1 MTTPHKTA
9 TPVNLDAALCY
20 AARGWHVFPCRE
32 SDGKPYT
39 DRDGKEQTPR
49 AKQPYTPH
57 GLDDATTDP
66 AQIRQWWGRWPGAA
80 IGLNCGRSG
89 LLAIDLDTK
98 HGHNGPATWAALGL
112 SEAGALLSQTPSGG
126 RHVVYTANGAQLGN
140 TAGRLGDGID
150 TRGDGGYIILPP
162 STTTDGAYIALN
174 DWGAAPAPLPGA
186 LAVLLAKPPERA
198 TATTTTPATAT
209 GAAPEGADLEAR
221 WARAALEG
229 EADKV
234 ARAQAGTRNDTLNAA
249 AFALG
254 QLVGGGYLR
263 ESEVESAL
271 FEAARACGL
280 VNDDGESATEKTIKS
295 GLAGGKATPREK
307 PHLTTPAAA
316 IGAQSTRPTSPT
328 ATPPATATPP
338 TQTPGAP
345 LPKDNL
351 HTDMGNAARFALQQG
366 GRARFVKE
374 WGWVLWDGQRWLKDD
389 AGAVMEIAKAT
400 ARAIFNEARDYEDQA
415 RQAIGEIEKAA
426 AAGED
431 TTLAEKRRDDAQ
443 RAAKEATAWAV
454 KSQFKARLEA
464 MLALAESD
472 PRITARPDAFDTDP
486 WLLNCTN
493 GVLDLRTGDL
503 LPPDPA
509 RLITRLC
516 PVAYD
521 AHATCPQWE
530 AFLAR
535 IFADDSDM
543 VGFIQRAAGYS
554 LTGNTRE
561 QCMFFAHGSGAN
573 GKSVF
578 TGALLGLLGDYA
590 LKTPMKTLTGKDIE
604 SDGTASPDLA
614 RLAGA
619 RLVIASEIEAG
630 RRLNESLVKDLT
642 GGDRIAARFLRKDY
656 FEFDPRFK
664 LWIYGN
670 HKPVIRGTDDGIWRR
685 VNLIPFDVTIPE
697 AEQDK
702 DLSEKL
708 KAEYPGILAWLA
720 GGCIAWL
727 AGGLQ
732 TPGKVKVQTE
742 AYRAEMDALGR
753 FLEERT
759 MTGKAYWVMFADLR
773 AAYEAWCTANGENPL
788 GGRRFADE
796 LTRRGFEA
804 GKGTDN
810 KALRR
815 GLALAIEG
823 QS

>member
-1 MTTPHKTA
+1 MPSPARPGAGGCNMTTPQKTA

-39 DRDGKEQTPR
+39 DRDGKERTPR

-150 TRGDGGYIILPP
+150 TRGNGGYIILPP

-316 IGAQSTRPTSPT
+316 IGAQSTRPTSTTQT
-328 ATPPATATPP
+328 ATPAAKN
-338 TQTPGAP
+338 P
-345 LPKDNL
+345 LD
-351 HTDMGNAARFALQQG
+351 
-366 GRARFVKE
+366 
-374 WGWVLWDGQRWLKDD
+374 
-389 AGAVMEIAKAT
+389 I
-400 ARAIFNEARDYEDQA
+400 
-415 RQAIGEIEKAA
+415 RQAIAAPPPTRATGAAQDDNYLLQSAVDHEGHAQVVLKMFPNRMAHNDAFGWLWFTGSHWQRDGAEAHITRAIVQALKARAHA
-426 AAGED
+426 AI
-431 TTLAEKRRDDAQ
+431 DAQ
-443 RAAKEATAWAV
+443 YNTKEVLPKCSCDSGRIEGILKQLKALTVTPAEVFDTNPHTLNCRNGALDLENLTLTAHKPEDYFTYCLGADYIHEAT
-454 KSQFKARLEA
+454 
-464 MLALAESD
+464 ES
-472 PRITARPDAFDTDP
+472 PEYK
-486 WLLNCTN
+486 
-493 GVLDLRTGDL
+493 DL
-503 LPPDPA
+503 LGILETFSPD
-509 RLITRLC
+509 T
-516 PVAYD
+516 
-521 AHATCPQWE
+521 
-530 AFLAR
+530 AFLQLA
-535 IFADDSDM
+535 
-543 VGFIQRAAGYS
+543 GGYS
-554 LTGNTRE
+554 LTGDTSEEVLFYLQGPAR
-561 QCMFFAHGSGAN
+561 AGKGS
-573 GKSVF
+573 F
-578 TGALLGLLGDYA
+578 TEALLTLLPYPLATEAGFETFANDRE
-590 LKTPMKTLTGKDIE
+590 G
-604 SDGTASPDLA
+604 SSQNFDLA
-614 RLAGA
+614 PLRPCRA
-619 RLVIASEIEAG
+619 VFASESE
-630 RRLNESLVKDLT
+630 RKHELNAARVKRLT
-642 GGDRIAARFLRKDY
+642 GGNFITCAFKYQDQFTFRPQFKIWLSSNFPPHLDPDDDAAWGRVKVMHFPNSHLGAEDLSIKRKLKSAAYQAALLRWLADGAAMWHAAGLPKGKDNAEGQRIA
-656 FEFDPRFK
+656 EQ
-664 LWIYGN
+664 
-670 HKPVIRGTDDGIWRR
+670 TQ
-685 VNLIPFDVTIPE
+685 
-697 AEQDK
+697 AERDAQDFV
-702 DLSEKL
+702 
-708 KAEYPGILAWLA
+708 
-720 GGCIAWL
+720 
-727 AGGLQ
+727 LQ
-732 TPGKVKVQTE
+732 
-742 AYRAEMDALGR
+742 
-753 FLEERT
+753 FLEERIT
-759 MTGKAYWVMFADLR
+759 QTGKETDKLTTGDLYG
-773 AAYEAWCTANGENPL
+773 AYESWCKGNGVSPKYINEFTKSL
-788 GGRRFADE
+788 KQKGYVY
-796 LTRRGFEA
+796 TRAGNARSFE
-804 GKGTDN
+804 GVSFK
-810 KALRR
+810 
-815 GLALAIEG
+815 
-823 QS
+823 